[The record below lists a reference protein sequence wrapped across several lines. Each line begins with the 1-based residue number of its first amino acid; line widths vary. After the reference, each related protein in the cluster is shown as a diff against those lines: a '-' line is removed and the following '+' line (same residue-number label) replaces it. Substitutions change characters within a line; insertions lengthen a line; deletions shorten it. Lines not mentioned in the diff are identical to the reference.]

1 MDLGGISWGLQTII
15 GAAILAAVLLWVL
28 LRNREVTPEEKQRTE
43 EATRKL
49 YEEEDREHGHESD
62 DMP

>member
-1 MDLGGISWGLQTII
+1 MDLGGIGWGLQTII
-15 GAAILAAVLLWVL
+15 GATILAAVLLWLV
-28 LRNREVTPEEKQRTE
+28 LRNRKVTPEEKQRTE
-43 EATRKL
+43 EGTRKV